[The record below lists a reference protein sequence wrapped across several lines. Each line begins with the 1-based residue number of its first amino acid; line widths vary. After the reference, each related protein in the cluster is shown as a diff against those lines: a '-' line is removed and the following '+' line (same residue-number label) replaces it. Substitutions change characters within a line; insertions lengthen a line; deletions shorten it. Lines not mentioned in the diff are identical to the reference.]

1 MTKLCRLF
9 GVARSRY
16 YDHCAR
22 RGRID
27 AERLRLRVQ
36 VQSLFSQSRG
46 SAGSRTIRQQMNDQG
61 TCIGR
66 FKVSRLMKEAGLM
79 SGQPGVHR
87 YKRTGAERPDVP
99 NRLNRAFTVSAPNQ
113 VWCSDITY
121 IWTGQRWSYLA
132 TVMDLYARRIVGWAL
147 SDKADAA
154 LAIRALDH
162 AYVVRGLPQGVLFHS
177 DQGVQYASISFRQ
190 RLWRYRFTQSMSRRG
205 NCWDNSPMERLFRS
219 LKTEWVPPLGYRS
232 PEAARKDVGQ
242 YLMGYYNQ
250 QRPHRHNGGLSPAKA
265 EEKLNVVSGIS

>member
-1 MTKLCRLF
+1 
-9 GVARSRY
+9 
-16 YDHCAR
+16 
-22 RGRID
+22 
-27 AERLRLRVQ
+27 
-36 VQSLFSQSRG
+36 
-46 SAGSRTIRQQMNDQG
+46 MNDQG

-66 FKVSRLMKEAGLM
+66 FKVSRLMKEAGLV

-113 VWCSDITY
+113 AWCSDITY
-121 IWTGQRWSYLA
+121 IWTGLRWSYLA

-219 LKTEWVPPLGYRS
+219 LKTEWVRPLGYLS
-232 PEAARKDVGQ
+232 LEAARKDIGR

-250 QRPHRHNGGLSPAKA
+250 QRPHRHNDGLSPVKA